1 MPKTE
6 EYRDARGKSR
16 IRHTADNGN
25 VTYASS
31 QGYENVKDARDAA
44 INAALGMLAFYMNE
58 KRLSTEQLQRLE
70 DLGTEAME
78 ILETPK

>member
-6 EYRDARGKSR
+6 EYKDARGKNR

-31 QGYENVKDARDAA
+31 QGYHNLKDARDAA
-44 INAALGMLAFYMNE
+44 INAALELLDHYHDEMDEGQFGVL
-58 KRLSTEQLQRLE
+58 
-70 DLGTEAME
+70 E
-78 ILETPK
+78 ILAGK

>member
-6 EYRDARGKSR
+6 EYKDANGKNR

-31 QGYENVKDARDAA
+31 QGYANLTDMRDSTINTA
-44 INAALGMLAFYMNE
+44 IALLEHY
-58 KRLSTEQLQRLE
+58 RE
-70 DLGTEAME
+70 DLSADQVDRLVDLSESIE
-78 ILETPK
+78 D